1 MTCSH
6 CGTNN
11 FNWVRT
17 CANCG
22 HDVAGRADPS
32 APPPSPQETSTA
44 AVGAAAEAGWGE
56 PRRLRDYTS
65 PPFVVPLLLLVNVGL
80 FLMEAKSARSVMS
93 IASEVL
99 QLWGAN
105 YGPSVTAGEWWRLGA
120 ATFLHAGLSHL
131 LLNMLALLFAGSLT
145 ERLFGRLP
153 FFVIYALAGLGGSV
167 AGVYWHPVV
176 VSVGASGAIFGVYGA
191 LVAFLLLARRSF
203 PTAERTSLRNSAV
216 VFVALGLLLGATQ
229 PEVDVAAHVGG
240 LFVGLVAGALLARPG
255 ASYSDGSRARLGALV
270 GAAGVALLVLA
281 ASRLPVHDDWVGALR
296 TLGELERRSWS
307 GVTQAMQRVATRRMR
322 GEAFADFVDQAV
334 VAPWR
339 EYRAH
344 VAALRLPPYESSLAA
359 LMVSYMDH
367 RATGWRLHAEA
378 VRREDLSLMEA
389 SNRAHSSA
397 NDEGIAFARA
407 LGVPPPTPAPAPPAR
422 LSR

>member
-1 MTCSH
+1 
-6 CGTNN
+6 
-11 FNWVRT
+11 
-17 CANCG
+17 
-22 HDVAGRADPS
+22 
-32 APPPSPQETSTA
+32 
-44 AVGAAAEAGWGE
+44 
-56 PRRLRDYTS
+56 
-65 PPFVVPLLLLVNVGL
+65 
-80 FLMEAKSARSVMS
+80 
-93 IASEVL
+93 
-99 QLWGAN
+99 
-105 YGPSVTAGEWWRLGA
+105 
-120 ATFLHAGLSHL
+120 
-131 LLNMLALLFAGSLT
+131 
-145 ERLFGRLP
+145 
-153 FFVIYALAGLGGSV
+153 
-167 AGVYWHPVV
+167 
-176 VSVGASGAIFGVYGA
+176 
-191 LVAFLLLARRSF
+191 
-203 PTAERTSLRNSAV
+203 
-216 VFVALGLLLGATQ
+216 
-229 PEVDVAAHVGG
+229 VGG

-281 ASRLPVHDDWVGALR
+281 ASRLPVYDDWVGALR

-322 GEAFADFVDQAV
+322 GEAFADFVGQAV